1 MCYDCGDRVTL
12 RVFATRW
19 LIATNGMLTKPKT
32 MMIMHLQHNM
42 KHIQRLCV
50 SGSWTHEQQ
59 STRFSIGRHLTHTI
73 ISLVSVHLGDDS
85 VVEMKGMNVIIVEVL
100 VKNQNKRIC
109 IKDDLYKQICSQ

>member
-1 MCYDCGDRVTL
+1 MANSNQWYANNTKNNDDYA
-12 RVFATRW
+12 FATQHEAHSKAMCKW
-19 LIATNGMLTKPKT
+19 
-32 MMIMHLQHNM
+32 IMD
-42 KHIQRLCV
+42 
-50 SGSWTHEQQ
+50 SWQQ